1 VNELYADSTTIQ
13 MDANCFAK
21 CEFVTLSKKI
31 GDIVGQERVKQERK

>member
-1 VNELYADSTTIQ
+1 

-31 GDIVGQERVKQERK
+31 GDFVGQERIKQERKWEDNLPDVKE